1 MIPDLENI
9 YRLDR
14 MPIGNPTN
22 IKVKIDS
29 DSAVVTWTSP
39 ADSTGLTG
47 YIITGTSLNGG
58 TTRTLT
64 ITDASLKTVTGKVTG
79 LTTGKQYKFS
89 VVAVASGTQSSPSGP
104 SEVVK
109 AQSITH
115 SSTIQG
121 KEVSGADQINFVKGV
136 TIVNFQNQF
145 VAPAPTVFTRF
156 ASAADY
162 LAYKKASFNIGS
174 TV

>member
-29 DSAVVTWTSP
+29 DSAVVTWTPP

-47 YIITGTSLNGG
+47 YIITGTSSNGG

-64 ITDASLKTVTGKVTG
+64 ITGASLKTTSGTVTG
-79 LTTGKQYKFS
+79 LTTGKKYTFT
-89 VVAVASGTQSSPSGP
+89 VVSVASATQSSS
-104 SEVVK
+104 STASQVAT
-109 AQSITH
+109 AQTISHT
-115 SSTIQG
+115 STIQAKNVTG
-121 KEVSGADQINFVKGV
+121 SDQINFVKGV
-136 TIVNFQNQF
+136 TTVNFQNQF
-145 VAPAPTVFTRF
+145 IAPAPTVFTRF

-162 LAYKKASFNIGS
+162 LAYKKASHNIGS
-174 TV
+174 TT